1 MDANGYL
8 QALCLKGIEKRL
20 GSVNN
25 RYYERLSK
33 ELDTIKKMGFA
44 DYFLIVWDYVKY
56 AKKSGILVG
65 PGRGSAPASLVSYA
79 LGITDIDPL
88 RYQLLFERFLNIERI
103 SMPDID
109 IDFPDNE
116 RDAVIRYVGEKYG
129 MNRVAHIA
137 TFGTFQVKSAVR
149 DTAKALGLSNIR
161 LEEILKHLKNTS
173 KHLKE
178 AIDNSSELQNM
189 MENYPDINKV
199 LTVACRIEGLPRNV
213 STHAAGIIITKYDLV
228 TYTPLDNGLNGIYQ
242 TQFEASDL

>member
-1 MDANGYL
+1 MIYPRSNSVKLKVKTQKTRKARKIQLHTKAKGQRPHLTSKVYL

-116 RDAVIRYVGEKYG
+116 RDTVIRYVGEKYG
-129 MNRVAHIA
+129 INRVAHIA

-149 DTAKALGLSNIR
+149 DTAKALGLSNVR
-161 LEEILKHLKNTS
+161 LDEILKHLKNTTI
-173 KHLKE
+173 K
-178 AIDNSSELQNM
+178 
-189 MENYPDINKV
+189 NKKF
-199 LTVACRIEGLPRNV
+199 TIEKAK
-213 STHAAGIIITKYDLV
+213 S
-228 TYTPLDNGLNGIYQ
+228 
-242 TQFEASDL
+242 